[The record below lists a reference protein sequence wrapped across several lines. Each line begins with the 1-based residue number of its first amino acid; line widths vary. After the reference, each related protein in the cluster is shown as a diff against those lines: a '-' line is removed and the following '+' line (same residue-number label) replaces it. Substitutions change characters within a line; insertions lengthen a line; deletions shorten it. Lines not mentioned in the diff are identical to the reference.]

1 MKRLGSISLDAAG
14 AELIRLLG
22 GTWRGDRG
30 MCLCPAHTDVEPSL
44 SVRIGH
50 TRLLFHCFAGCDTR
64 DVLRA
69 IARIRPEALDRGSG
83 VVRASADDDRVAQWR
98 RQRML
103 DLWADGFCV
112 HDDLAGRYLVRRAI
126 DIAPPTLR
134 FQPLTPL
141 GTGRA
146 LRLRPAML
154 AAVTDGPR
162 LAALQRTFLDRLGRR
177 ARDITNPR
185 RLWGCPGAGAVR
197 LAAAN
202 DDLALA
208 EGVESGLSAM
218 ILLGLPVWAVLGSQ
232 RMAQVDIPDTVR
244 RLILLPDND
253 LSGRRGAAAAAIVHA
268 APGRTI
274 ETIWPW
280 HGLNDWNDV
289 LRARRRGGV
298 EELRQA
304 A

>member
-1 MKRLGSISLDAAG
+1 MSRLGSIPLDVAG

-30 MCLCPAHTDVEPSL
+30 MCLCPAHADRNPSL
-44 SVRIGH
+44 SVRVGDS
-50 TRLLFHCFAGCDTR
+50 RLLFHCFAGCDTR
-64 DVLRA
+64 DVFRA
-69 IARIRPEALDRGSG
+69 IARLNPEALG
-83 VVRASADDDRVAQWR
+83 VAAEGTMARRDDLAESWR
-98 RQRML
+98 HRRIL
-103 DLWADGFCV
+103 DLWNTSGRL
-112 HDDLAGRYLVRRAI
+112 HHTPAGRYLSRRAI

-134 FQPLTPL
+134 FQPLTPM

-146 LRLRPAML
+146 LRFRPAML
-154 AAVTDGPR
+154 AAVTNGPR
-162 LAALQRTFLDRLGRR
+162 LMALQRTFLDRLGRR
-177 ARDITNPR
+177 ARDLTSPR
-185 RLWGCPGAGAVR
+185 RLWGRPEHGAVR

-202 DDLALA
+202 DNLALA

-218 ILLGLPVWAVLGSQ
+218 ILLGLPVWAVLGSA
-232 RMAQVDIPDTVR
+232 RMARVAIPDTVR

-253 LSGRRGAAAAAIVHA
+253 PAGRRSAAAAAIAHA

-280 HGLNDWNDV
+280 YGLNDWNDV
-289 LRARRRGGV
+289 LRARRKGGV
-298 EELRQA
+298 EGLRQA